1 MTNSP
6 NDAKVTRPEHI
17 RFDAPVTTIPIA
29 VVEAWA
35 TDVLASVGL
44 SQHDAELTASNLAY
58 AESRGV
64 HSHGF
69 VRLGTYVERIGAGG
83 IDAAGTPRVVDDLGA
98 LVIVDADNAMG
109 AGSAVFAADIAMER
123 ARQHGIGCVV
133 SRNANHF
140 GAAAFY
146 SNYIADAGFLA
157 IVSCNTDKVMCPPF
171 GGRAVLGTNPLAVAV
186 PLPYTERPQLD
197 MATTEVSQGRLLVA
211 DQENQP
217 IPIGWAVDAEGQPT
231 TSAAA
236 GLRGALL
243 PTGGPKGFG
252 LAFAIDALVTLSG
265 AAVSPDVGKLGG
277 DPATPQKLG
286 HLFMAIRVDA
296 AGPAEDYHE
305 GIRRL
310 VDAIHAAGPV
320 DGGTEALAPGEPEL
334 AHQESSQ
341 GLLKISTHLAE
352 SLRTVE
358 KTTGIQLPAPIER
371 SR

>member
-1 MTNSP
+1 MTT
-6 NDAKVTRPEHI
+6 V
-17 RFDAPVTTIPIA
+17 PIA
-29 VVEAWA
+29 DVEAWA
-35 TDVLASVGL
+35 TGVLASLGL
-44 SQHDAELTASNLAY
+44 AQHDAGLTAANLAC

-69 VRLGTYVERIGAGG
+69 IRLGTYVERICAGG
-83 IDAAGTPRVVDDLGA
+83 INPAGTPHVVDDVGA

-109 AGSAVFAADIAMER
+109 AASAMFAADIAIER

-146 SNYIADAGFLA
+146 SNHIADAGFLA
-157 IVSCNTDKVMCPPF
+157 IVSCNTDRVMCPPF

-186 PLPYTERPQLD
+186 PLPYSERAQLD

-217 IPIGWAVDAEGQPT
+217 IPQGWAVDAEGHPT

-236 GLRGALL
+236 GLSGALL

-265 AAVSPDVGKLGG
+265 AAVSPDVGPLGG
-277 DPATPQKLG
+277 DPATPQRLG

-296 AGPAEDYHE
+296 AGPAENYDTS
-305 GIRRL
+305 IRRL

-320 DGGTEALAPGEPEL
+320 DGGRPALAPGEPEL
-334 AHQESSQ
+334 ACQTASR
-341 GLLKISTHLAE
+341 GLLDVSEHLLE
-352 SLRTVE
+352 SFRDVE
-358 KTTGIQLPAPIER
+358 RKTGIRLPESIASHR
-371 SR
+371 